1 MYRVLIADDELIER
15 TVLCKT
21 LHKNFEG
28 QCEIYQAANGREA
41 ISIFEEKQI
50 QIAILD
56 IEMPGINGLQA
67 AEEIRKRDTSCSI
80 IFLTAF
86 DDFGYAKKAIAVRT
100 LDYLL
105 KPCQENELVV
115 VMEEA
120 MRLADKAK
128 VKKPVEEATRSFH
141 DESGQQR
148 SSLVAENMKSYIRNN
163 YTNDISL
170 QDAAKKMNYSDAY
183 FCKLFKQCFDKNFTT
198 YLTEFRIEEAKK
210 LLKDPYS
217 NVKEI
222 GDAVGYPD
230 SSYFTKVFKRVTGVS
245 PSEYRMV
252 ITNKKA
258 DGC

>member
-1 MYRVLIADDELIER
+1 MYRILIADDELIER

-28 QCEIYQAANGREA
+28 LCEIYQAANGREA
-41 ISIFEEKQI
+41 IAIFEEKQI

-67 AEEIRKRDTSCSI
+67 AEEIRKRDSSCSI

-105 KPCQENELVV
+105 KPCQDIELIAVV
-115 VMEEA
+115 EEA
-120 MRLADKAK
+120 MRLVDQEM
-128 VKKPVEEATRSFH
+128 VKKPAEEVTGGSC
-141 DESGQQR
+141 DESGQLR
-148 SSLVAENMKSYIRNN
+148 LSIVAENMKAYIRNN

-170 QDAAKKMNYSDAY
+170 QDAARTMNYSDAY

-198 YLTEFRIEEAKK
+198 YLTEFRIEKAKK
-210 LLKDPYS
+210 LLEEPS
-217 NVKEI
+217 GNVKDI

-230 SSYFTKVFKRVTGVS
+230 SNYFAKVFKRVVGIS
-245 PSEYRMV
+245 PSEYRMT
-252 ITNKKA
+252 IMNKI
-258 DGC
+258 